1 MESIED
7 AIKRLIKEK
16 YGSIPKFAKAIG
28 LPASSI
34 YSSLERGIANT
45 RTELSDKIYR
55 SLNIDWETAKLDDNY
70 QCLKLKVA
78 TPDTNMVDVPLYG
91 AIAAGTPIEMTPVE
105 NTQPIPAKVH
115 ELHPNAFLLKVEGNS
130 MNRVLPNGS
139 YALIDPCKTVERDG
153 APYAV
158 CVNGYDAHHQA
169 RAQAE
174 QRLPARARQHRPDL
188 RDEDVQLQRAG
199 YADHHGD
206 RPRRLLRAAVRL
218 GVLGEKTWAYPRIS

>member
-45 RTELSDKIYR
+45 RTELSDTIYR

-139 YALIDPCKTVERDG
+139 YALIDPCKTVERDE

-158 CVNGYDAHHQA
+158 CVNGYDATIKRVRKLNNGFQLVPDSTDPTYETKTYNYNEPGTQTITVIG
-169 RAQAE
+169 RVVYYV
-174 QRLPARARQHRPDL
+174 LPFDW
-188 RDEDVQLQRAG
+188 EF
-199 YADHHGD
+199 
-206 RPRRLLRAAVRL
+206 
-218 GVLGEKTWAYPRIS
+218 

>member
-16 YGSIPKFAKAIG
+16 YGSIPKYAKAIG

-158 CVNGYDAHHQA
+158 CVNGYDATIKRVRKLNNGFQLVPDSTDPTYETKTYNYNEPETQTITVIG
-169 RAQAE
+169 RVVYYV
-174 QRLPARARQHRPDL
+174 LPFDW
-188 RDEDVQLQRAG
+188 EF
-199 YADHHGD
+199 
-206 RPRRLLRAAVRL
+206 
-218 GVLGEKTWAYPRIS
+218 

>member
-139 YALIDPCKTVERDG
+139 YALIDPCKTVEHDG

-158 CVNGYDAHHQA
+158 CVNGYDATIKRVRKLNNGFQLVPDSTDPTYETKTYNYNEPETQTITVIG
-169 RAQAE
+169 RVVYYV
-174 QRLPARARQHRPDL
+174 LPFDW
-188 RDEDVQLQRAG
+188 EF
-199 YADHHGD
+199 
-206 RPRRLLRAAVRL
+206 
-218 GVLGEKTWAYPRIS
+218 

>member
-139 YALIDPCKTVERDG
+139 YALIDPCKTVDRDG

-158 CVNGYDAHHQA
+158 CVNGYDATIKRVRKLNNGFQLVPDSTA
-169 RAQAE
+169 PTYETKTYNYNEPETQTITVIGRVVYYV
-174 QRLPARARQHRPDL
+174 LPFDW
-188 RDEDVQLQRAG
+188 EF
-199 YADHHGD
+199 
-206 RPRRLLRAAVRL
+206 
-218 GVLGEKTWAYPRIS
+218 